1 MSRCRAR
8 GIEPCARRRGQ
19 RLRFGFA
26 DGACASAASRFAAG
40 DCARKSA
47 LIISAG
53 LSALVASDFGARFG
67 LSLFA
72 DGAAVEAASVAPEFV
87 APDFVTL
94 GATVAGFDFVADFG
108 VADFAAAGFDVA
120 ADFGAASFA
129 AAFEAADAFPLAAAG
144 FDFAAG
150 AVFDAGTSFA
160 GPAAVALRAAGAA
173 GVDATFADFGLDAF
187 GFAGARGT
195 GDAFVAAGLRF
206 AAGGCAAAGAGA
218 TTGAAFAAT
227 SGPDGRT
234 AVFDASGVML
244 SRRSFA

>member
-8 GIEPCARRRGQ
+8 GIAPCARRRGQ

-53 LSALVASDFGARFG
+53 LSALVASDFGGRFG

-72 DGAAVEAASVAPEFV
+72 DGAAVEAASVAP
-87 APDFVTL
+87 DFATL

-173 GVDATFADFGLDAF
+173 GVDAAFADLGLDAS
-187 GFAGARGT
+187 GFAGARGA
-195 GDAFVAAGLRF
+195 GDVFAAAGLRF
-206 AAGGCAAAGAGA
+206 VAGGCAAAGAGA

-227 SGPDGRT
+227 SGADCGAT
-234 AVFDASGVML
+234 AFDASGVML